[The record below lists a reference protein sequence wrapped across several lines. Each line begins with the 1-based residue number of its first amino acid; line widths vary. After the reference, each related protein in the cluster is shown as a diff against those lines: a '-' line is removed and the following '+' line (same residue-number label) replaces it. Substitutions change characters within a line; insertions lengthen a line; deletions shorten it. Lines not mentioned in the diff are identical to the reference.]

1 MSTRGGKGQGGQ
13 GPAGPEAAGSE
24 AQANGSPGNGSRGN
38 GSRGDRSGGD
48 GSGSYGPRAT
58 PVTPSL
64 LRAWP
69 LPSAGEDKYSRGAV
83 MVIGGA
89 RATPGAVLLAGT
101 AALRAGAG
109 RLTMAVAESVA
120 LQLAVTLP
128 EAGVTGLPETSS
140 GSVLGSGLGPILS
153 ELGSADA
160 VLIGPGLDDIDL
172 TEELLRTLLDQDD
185 DGVAGRG
192 LVTGDATIILDA
204 YALGCLPRL
213 EDSLDPWRRR
223 LILTPNPHEAEIL
236 LGRDVDELEPAVAAI
251 AARYQAVVSCQG
263 FVARP
268 VGTQGEADAPEG
280 PGLWEITTG
289 YGGLGTSGSGDVLA
303 GAIAGLR
310 ARGTSDAQAACWGS
324 HLHAAAADRLAS
336 RLGPLGF
343 LARELAD
350 ELPALMV
357 ELAT

>member
-1 MSTRGGKGQGGQ
+1 MSTRAGEGQGLSSGPGTGGVPGGQ
-13 GPAGPEAAGSE
+13 ASPAGPPAGTP
-24 AQANGSPGNGSRGN
+24 ANGS
-38 GSRGDRSGGD
+38 
-48 GSGSYGPRAT
+48 RAA

-64 LRAWP
+64 LRSWP

-89 RATPGAVLLAGT
+89 RTTPGAAMLAGT

-109 RLTMAVAESVA
+109 RLTLAVAESVA
-120 LQLAVTLP
+120 MHVAVSLP
-128 EAGVTGLPETSS
+128 EAGVAGLPESAD
-140 GSVLGSGLGPILS
+140 GSVLGSGLEPVLS

-160 VLIGPGLDDIDL
+160 VLVGPGLDNIDL
-172 TEELLRTLLDQDD
+172 TEKLLRTLLELDADA
-185 DGVAGRG
+185 VTGRG
-192 LVTGDATIILDA
+192 SVTGDATIILDA

-213 EDSLDPWRRR
+213 EESLDPWRGR

-236 LGRDVDELEPAVAAI
+236 LGSEIDQLESAVAAI

-268 VGTQGEADAPEG
+268 AAGRSDGEASGG
-280 PGLWEITTG
+280 PDLWEITTG

-350 ELPALMV
+350 ELPALML